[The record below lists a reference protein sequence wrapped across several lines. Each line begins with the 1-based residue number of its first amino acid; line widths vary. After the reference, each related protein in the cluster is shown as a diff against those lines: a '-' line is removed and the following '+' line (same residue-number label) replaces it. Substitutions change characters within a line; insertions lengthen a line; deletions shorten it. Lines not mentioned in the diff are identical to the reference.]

1 MKIKCITF
9 DLDDTLWAC
18 SPVLSKA
25 EKACYDWFAQYYPK
39 ITLKYNEA
47 QLFETRQQYMQT
59 HPEQAFNFTAV
70 RLNWLA
76 QLADEFCYP
85 PHMVEDAFQ
94 VFWLA
99 RNQVT
104 LFEDVLESL
113 DQLSANFS
121 LGTISNG
128 NADVDHI
135 GIGNYFDFN
144 VNVMN
149 AGVVKPEPEIFQ
161 YAIQLAGCDAKE
173 ILHIGDHPQCDV
185 LGALNAGLQAIWYN
199 PTQHEWLENK
209 QPTAI
214 IQQLREIEAQIQLI
228 Q

>member
-1 MKIKCITF
+1 MTIKCITF

-18 SPVLSKA
+18 SPVLIKA
-25 EKACYDWFAQYYPK
+25 EKACYDWFSQYYPK
-39 ITLKYNEA
+39 ITTTYNES
-47 QLFETRQQYMQT
+47 QLFESRQQYMQT
-59 HPEQAFNFTAV
+59 HPEQMFNFTAS

-76 QLADEFCYP
+76 QLADEFHYP
-85 PHMVEDAFQ
+85 LHMVEDAFQ
-94 VFWLA
+94 VFWLV

-104 LFEDVLESL
+104 LFEDALESL

-128 NADVDHI
+128 NADVNHI
-135 GIGNYFDFN
+135 GIGSYFDFN
-144 VNVMN
+144 VNVID
-149 AGVVKPEPEIFQ
+149 AGVAKPEPAIFQ
-161 YAIQLAGCDAKE
+161 YAIQLAGYPANE

-185 LGALNAGLQAIWYN
+185 LGALNAGLHAIWYN
-199 PTQHEWLENK
+199 PTQDEWLENK

-214 IQQLREIEAQIQLI
+214 IQQLKQIEAQIQLI